1 MYFAGLWPAHG
12 VLAFYQSV
20 FPWRRAQVQEGIIDE
35 LTAASRLFG
44 RLAEDGAFVAEVENV
59 GQVWL
64 RCVQA
69 GGKILLAGNGGSAA
83 DAQHIAAEIVCR
95 YRAVRPGAAA
105 IALTTDT
112 SVLTAIANDF
122 GYEQVF
128 SRQVE
133 ALGQP
138 GDVFVGLTTS
148 GRSPNVLR
156 AFDMATERGLTT
168 VALTGEKGLADTHS
182 ADHVLRV
189 PDPATARVQEVH
201 GLIGH
206 LLCGVVEDALV
217 AAAQGGAGTE

>member
-1 MYFAGLWPAHG
+1 MIL
-12 VLAFYQSV
+12 QN
-20 FPWRRAQVQEGIIDE
+20 GIVKE

-44 RLAEDGAFVAEVENV
+44 RLAEDEAFVAEVESV
-59 GQVWL
+59 AQLWL
-64 RCVQA
+64 RCIRA

-182 ADHVLRV
+182 ADHVLCV

>member
-1 MYFAGLWPAHG
+1 MQDGIAG
-12 VLAFYQSV
+12 
-20 FPWRRAQVQEGIIDE
+20 E
-35 LTAASRLFG
+35 LRVASRLFG
-44 RLAEDGAFVAEVENV
+44 QLADDQAFLREVEAV
-59 GQVWL
+59 GQLWL
-64 RCVQA
+64 RCIWA
-69 GGKILLAGNGGSAA
+69 GGKVLLAGNGGSAA

-95 YRAVRPGAAA
+95 YREVRPGAAA

-128 SRQVE
+128 SRQIE
-133 ALGQP
+133 ALGKP

-156 AFDMATERGLTT
+156 GFDMAAERGLAT
-168 VALTGEKGLADTHS
+168 VALTGEKGLPETHS

-217 AAAQGGAGTE
+217 AARGGAGAQ

>member
-1 MYFAGLWPAHG
+1 M
-12 VLAFYQSV
+12 
-20 FPWRRAQVQEGIIDE
+20 QEGIVEE
-35 LTAASRLFG
+35 LMAASRLFG
-44 RLAEDGAFVAEVENV
+44 RLAEDQAFVAEVETV
-59 GQVWL
+59 GQLWL
-64 RCVQA
+64 RCIRN
-69 GGKILLAGNGGSAA
+69 GGKVLLAGNGGSAA

-112 SVLTAIANDF
+112 SVLTAIGNDF
-122 GYEQVF
+122 GYEQIF

-148 GRSPNVLR
+148 GRSPNVLA
-156 AFDMATERGLTT
+156 AFEMATQRGLAT
-168 VALTGEKGLADTHS
+168 VALAGEKGLPDTHS

-189 PDPATARVQEVH
+189 PDAATARVQEVH

-206 LLCGVVEDALV
+206 LLCGIVEDALV
-217 AAAQGGAGTE
+217 ADQERAGSE

>member
-1 MYFAGLWPAHG
+1 MQHG
-12 VLAFYQSV
+12 IA
-20 FPWRRAQVQEGIIDE
+20 EE
-35 LTAASRLFG
+35 LRVASRLFG
-44 RLAEDGAFVAEVENV
+44 ELADDQSFLLGVEAIARC
-59 GQVWL
+59 WL
-64 RCVQA
+64 ATLAA
-69 GGKILLAGNGGSAA
+69 GGKILIAGNGGSAA

-122 GYEQVF
+122 GYEHVF

-156 AFDMATERGLTT
+156 AFEVAAARGLTT

-182 ADHVLRV
+182 ADHVLCV

-217 AAAQGGAGTE
+217 AAQGDTGSE

>member
-1 MYFAGLWPAHG
+1 MGL
-12 VLAFYQSV
+12 
-20 FPWRRAQVQEGIIDE
+20 RNGIVEE

-44 RLAEDGAFVAEVENV
+44 RLADDVGFVAEIEVV
-59 GQVWL
+59 AQAWL
-64 RCVQA
+64 SSLRA
-69 GGKILLAGNGGSAA
+69 GGKVLLAGNGGSAA

-112 SVLTAIANDF
+112 SVLTAIGNDF
-122 GYEQVF
+122 GYEHVF

-138 GDVFVGLTTS
+138 GDVFVGISTS
-148 GRSPNVLR
+148 GHSPNVLE
-156 AFDMATERGLTT
+156 AIGMARKRGLVT
-168 VALTGEKGLADTHS
+168 VALTGEKGLPEAHP

-189 PDPATARVQEVH
+189 PDAATARVQEVH

-206 LLCGVVEDALV
+206 LLCGIVEDALV
-217 AAAQGGAGTE
+217 ADQERSGSA

>member
-1 MYFAGLWPAHG
+1 M
-12 VLAFYQSV
+12 
-20 FPWRRAQVQEGIIDE
+20 REGIIEE

-44 RLAEDGAFVAEVENV
+44 RLAEDRAFVAEVETV
-59 GQVWL
+59 GQRWL
-64 RCVQA
+64 QCIRD
-69 GGKILLAGNGGSAA
+69 GGKVLLAGNGGSAA

-112 SVLTAIANDF
+112 SVLTAIGNDF
-122 GYEQVF
+122 GYEHVF

-138 GDVFVGLTTS
+138 GDVFVGISTS
-148 GRSPNVLR
+148 GHSPNVLE
-156 AFDMATERGLTT
+156 AIGMARKRGLVT
-168 VALTGEKGLADTHS
+168 VALTGEKGLPETHP

-189 PDPATARVQEVH
+189 PDAATARVQEVH

-206 LLCGVVEDALV
+206 LLCGIVEDALV
-217 AAAQGGAGTE
+217 ADQERSGSA